1 MRDGYLRIEGAFS
14 REKAAE
20 WTQDVWTRLG
30 MDPDDPST
38 WTEEWTNM
46 PCELASNPVPGASSG
61 GGSDGL
67 TGSTLAWKSVAVETF
82 SPRAWGAIGELV
94 VGVLKYRWRRRNA
107 EM

>member
-38 WTEEWTNM
+38 WTEDEYA
-46 PCELASNPVPGASSG
+46 L
-61 GGSDGL
+61 
-67 TGSTLAWKSVAVETF
+67 
-82 SPRAWGAIGELV
+82 
-94 VGVLKYRWRRRNA
+94 
-107 EM
+107 

>member
-1 MRDGYLRIEGAFS
+1 MRDGYLRIEVAFS

-46 PCELASNPVPGASSG
+46 PCERAPYPVISSARLHVEEG
-61 GGSDGL
+61 VTGL
-67 TGSTLAWKSVAVETF
+67 
-82 SPRAWGAIGELV
+82 
-94 VGVLKYRWRRRNA
+94 
-107 EM
+107 